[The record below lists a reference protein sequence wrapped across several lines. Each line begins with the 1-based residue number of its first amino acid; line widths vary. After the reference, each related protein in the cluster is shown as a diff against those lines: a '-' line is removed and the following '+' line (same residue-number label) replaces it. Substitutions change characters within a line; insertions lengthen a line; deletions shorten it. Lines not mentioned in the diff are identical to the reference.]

1 MTTENKK
8 ETTKK
13 TTKKKTTTKKVEEV
27 KQEMVQ
33 QTQPQMTMEQ
43 MQQMMMNMMQMMS
56 AMQQNQVV
64 QTPVVEETAV
74 KEVKKEEKINKK
86 KWSKIDLYDIA
97 DEKILV
103 TSVSENIV
111 YHAKKTGIVYR
122 WPHIGD
128 SEIFTVSELI
138 NMDNTSKRFL
148 RTPWLKVSDERIIEA
163 LGLGELYTLLEKV
176 EDIDMLVSMSTP
188 EIERV
193 FERLPKEYKEDFRDN
208 VVKKI
213 RNKELRDLAVIEVLS
228 DVLDTDL
235 KNI

>member
-1 MTTENKK
+1 M
-8 ETTKK
+8 
-13 TTKKKTTTKKVEEV
+13 
-27 KQEMVQ
+27 Q

-43 MQQMMMNMMQMMS
+43 MQQMMMNMMQMMN
-56 AMQQNQVV
+56 AMQQNQIMQTVV
-64 QTPVVEETAV
+64 EQPVVEEI
-74 KEVKKEEKINKK
+74 KKEEKVNKK

-111 YHAKKTGIVYR
+111 YHAKKSGIVYR

-163 LGLGELYTLLEKV
+163 LGLGELYELLEKV
-176 EDIDMLVSMSTP
+176 EDIDVLISMSTP

>member
-13 TTKKKTTTKKVEEV
+13 TTKKKATTKKVEEV
-27 KQEMVQ
+27 KQEVVQ

-43 MQQMMMNMMQMMS
+43 MQQMMMNMMQMMN
-56 AMQQNQVV
+56 AMQQNQIMQTVV
-64 QTPVVEETAV
+64 EQPVVEEI
-74 KEVKKEEKINKK
+74 KKEEKVNKK

-111 YHAKKTGIVYR
+111 YHAKKSGIVYR

-163 LGLGELYTLLEKV
+163 LGLGELYELLEKV
-176 EDIDMLVSMSTP
+176 EDIDMLISMSTP

>member
-13 TTKKKTTTKKVEEV
+13 TTKKKTTKKVEEA
-27 KQEMVQ
+27 KQEVVQ
-33 QTQPQMTMEQ
+33 PNQPQMTMEQ
-43 MQQMMMNMMQMMS
+43 MQQMMMNMMQMMN
-56 AMQQNQVV
+56 AMQQNQVI
-64 QTPVVEETAV
+64 QTSVVKEQVEEV
-74 KEVKKEEKINKK
+74 KQEEKTNKK

-103 TSVSENIV
+103 TSISENIV
-111 YHAKKTGIVYR
+111 YHAKKSGIVYR

-163 LGLGELYTLLEKV
+163 LGLGELYKLLEQV
-176 EDIDMLVSMSTP
+176 EDVDVLVNMSTP

-208 VVKKI
+208 VVRKI

>member
-27 KQEMVQ
+27 KQEVVQ

-43 MQQMMMNMMQMMS
+43 MQQMMMNMMQMMN
-56 AMQQNQVV
+56 AMQQNQIMQTVV
-64 QTPVVEETAV
+64 EQPVVEEI
-74 KEVKKEEKINKK
+74 KKEEKVNKK

-111 YHAKKTGIVYR
+111 YHAKKSGIVYR

-163 LGLGELYTLLEKV
+163 LGLGELYELLEKV
-176 EDIDMLVSMSTP
+176 EDIDVLISMSTP

>member
-13 TTKKKTTTKKVEEV
+13 TTKKKATTKKVEEV
-27 KQEMVQ
+27 KQEVAQ
-33 QTQPQMTMEQ
+33 PNQTQMTMEQ
-43 MQQMMMNMMQMMS
+43 MQQMMMNMMQMMN
-56 AMQQNQVV
+56 AMQQNQIMQTVV
-64 QTPVVEETAV
+64 EQPVVEEI
-74 KEVKKEEKINKK
+74 KKEEKVNKK

-163 LGLGELYTLLEKV
+163 LGLGELYELLEKV
-176 EDIDMLVSMSTP
+176 EDIDVLISMSTP

>member
-13 TTKKKTTTKKVEEV
+13 TTKKKATTKKVEEV
-27 KQEMVQ
+27 KQEVVQ

-43 MQQMMMNMMQMMS
+43 MQQMMMNMMQMMN
-56 AMQQNQVV
+56 AMQQNQIMQTVV
-64 QTPVVEETAV
+64 EQPVVEEI
-74 KEVKKEEKINKK
+74 KKEEKVNKK

-163 LGLGELYTLLEKV
+163 LGLGELYELLEKV
-176 EDIDMLVSMSTP
+176 EDIDVLISMSTP